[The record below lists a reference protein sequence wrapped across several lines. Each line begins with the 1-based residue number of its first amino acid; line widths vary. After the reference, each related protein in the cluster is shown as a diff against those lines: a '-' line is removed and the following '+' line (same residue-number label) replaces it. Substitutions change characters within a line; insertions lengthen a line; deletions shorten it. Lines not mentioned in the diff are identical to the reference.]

1 MIEFFHEWLYVPIYN
16 LLIWLVGVLP
26 NGDGGLAVIVV
37 TLIVKVVTLPF
48 TIAAIKTQKAMKA
61 MEPELKKLKD
71 LYADDKE
78 RQAKEMFA
86 LYKKYNV
93 KPFASFLALLIQ
105 IPVLIS
111 LYLVFQQ
118 HALSQVDV
126 PLLYS
131 YIPVPETVSI
141 LFLGIFPIVG
151 ASLVLAILAAATQ
164 FAHAMV
170 AIPVP
175 PKNTSSA
182 PASMQEEFGRAMALQ
197 ARFALPLI
205 IGLVAFSSGAIAL
218 YFITSNVFTFL
229 QEILIARR
237 MRATPLVV
245 KEAAD

>member
-16 LLIWLVGVLP
+16 LLIWLTGVLP
-26 NGDGGLAVIVV
+26 NGDGGLAVVVV
-37 TLIVKVVTLPF
+37 TLIVKIITLPF
-48 TIAAIKTQKAMKA
+48 TVAAIKTQKAMKA

-71 LYADDKE
+71 QYADDKE

-111 LYLVFQQ
+111 LYLVFQKESL
-118 HALSQVDV
+118 AQVDV
-126 PLLYS
+126 ALLYS

-151 ASLVLAILAAATQ
+151 ASLILAILAAATQ

-218 YFITSNVFTFL
+218 YFITSNTFTFL
-229 QEILIARR
+229 QEIFIARK
-237 MRATPLVV
+237 MRTAPLVV
-245 KEAAD
+245 KETAD